1 MEDKIRQELYD
12 KLENELS
19 SYKKELESLTA
30 KEIIDKYSKY
40 LTIKEKEYLRKITK
54 EI

>member
-19 SYKKELESLTA
+19 SYRKELESQHQL
-30 KEIIDKYSKY
+30 EV
-40 LTIKEKEYLRKITK
+40 
-54 EI
+54 

>member
-19 SYKKELESLTA
+19 SYKKDLESLTA
-30 KEIIDKYSKY
+30 KEIIDKSYETFIQSQKS
-40 LTIKEKEYLRKITK
+40 LI
-54 EI
+54 